1 MGRLVVC
8 GLGARLGC
16 AGEKEKVGWAV
27 RVEWVRV
34 SFVFFLFFQ
43 FLFSHFFSNFY
54 SKPFQNFKPTFEP
67 HHQSKAHAF
76 NIMHNHL
83 VISKLINYY
92 FIYLKANLIIQI
104 Y

>member
-34 SFVFFLFFQ
+34 SFVFFSFLFFSIPFLS
-43 FLFSHFFSNFY
+43 FLFKLLLKIFS
-54 SKPFQNFKPTFEP
+54 K
-67 HHQSKAHAF
+67 
-76 NIMHNHL
+76 
-83 VISKLINYY
+83 
-92 FIYLKANLIIQI
+92 
-104 Y
+104 